1 MAWKN
6 PFKYTKEEKE
16 VSDAYVRRK
25 KKIRHLLAPHQQKF
39 YDLYHSCNEAGLY
52 CSRKSGKTFTTI
64 LIATEA
70 CISEPN
76 VIVRYAMSTLKTAK
90 EVLLPILEEIKNI
103 LPSEFYPKITVSDM
117 TVKFRNGSQIK
128 ICGSNKEAAESARGP
143 RANLVICD
151 EVPSWDMYAEYMITG
166 ILIPQGTTISNF
178 KIIYAG
184 TPPDSMEGY
193 FIQSIYPK
201 LLSRKVLVSIDIDEN
216 PLLTDVMI
224 QRIVDFYPKGRD
236 DPNFRREHKLELI
249 PNNTHTLTP
258 EFDEKLH
265 VYTEEKDK
273 CVEYGE
279 QRVPQL
285 YQCFISADTATV
297 DNTAILCGYFD
308 HHSQKLIVEKEF
320 VKNNINLTEIAVELH
335 EFKNEYINHCFD
347 GERNLK
353 IIIDA
358 FSLERKELRE
368 IHGIQ
373 HINPLKGK
381 VEDNIAHL
389 RSALENNKIEIHSGC
404 ERLIWELKNC
414 VWKTSIN
421 ENKQIERNS
430 NQKHGDAI
438 MALTY
443 MLRAVNW
450 RYRPG
455 NIRYNIKLDGYDTN
469 KNKLSDMK
477 SRTNRP
483 WGELHD

>member
-6 PFKYTKEEKE
+6 PFNYTKEEKSI
-16 VSDAYVRRK
+16 SDAYIRRNK
-25 KKIRHLLAPHQQKF
+25 NIRHLLAPHQQRF
-39 YDLYHSCNEAGLY
+39 YDLYVSSDESGLY
-52 CSRKSGKTFTTI
+52 CSRKTGKTFTTI
-64 LIATEA
+64 LIAAEM
-70 CISEPN
+70 CIKEPN

-90 EVLLPILEEIKNI
+90 EVLLPILEEIRNI
-103 LPSEFYPKITVSDM
+103 LPTEFFPKITVSDM
-117 TVKFRNGSQIK
+117 TAKFKNGSQIK
-128 ICGSNKEAAESARGP
+128 ICGSNKEATESARGP

-151 EVPSWDMYAEYMITG
+151 EIPSWDLYAEYMVTG
-166 ILIPQGTTISNF
+166 ILIPQGTTIKNF

-216 PLLTDVMI
+216 PLLTPNMI
-224 QRIVDFYPKGRD
+224 ERIVDFYPLGRD

-249 PNNTHTLTP
+249 PNNTHRLTP
-258 EFDEKLH
+258 EFNELEH
-265 VYTEEKDK
+265 TYFIEKDK
-273 CVEYGE
+273 CIDYGE
-279 QRVPQL
+279 QRIPQL

-308 HHSQKLIVEKEF
+308 HHNQKLVIEKEF

-335 EFKNEYINHCFD
+335 ALKDEYIQYCHE
-347 GERNLK
+347 GEKNLK
-353 IIIDA
+353 VIIDA
-358 FSLERKELRE
+358 FSLEKKEFRE

-373 HINPLKGK
+373 HVNPLKGK

-389 RSALENNKIEIHSGC
+389 RSAFENNKIEINVKC

-414 VWKTSIN
+414 VWKMTIN

-430 NQKHGDAI
+430 QQKHGDAI

-450 RYRPG
+450 RYRPDNVG
-455 NIRYNIKLDGYDTN
+455 YNIKLNGYDTKN
-469 KNKLSDMK
+469 NKLSDMK
-477 SRTNRP
+477 LRTNKP
-483 WGELHD
+483 WGNLI